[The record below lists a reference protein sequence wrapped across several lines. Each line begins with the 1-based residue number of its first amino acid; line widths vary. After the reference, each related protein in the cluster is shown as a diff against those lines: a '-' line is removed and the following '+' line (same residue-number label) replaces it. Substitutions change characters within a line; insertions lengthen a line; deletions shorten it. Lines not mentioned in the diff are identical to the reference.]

1 MLWGIE
7 QHSHSIIAIVE
18 KNVFMVTYMV
28 TLKVLPDGGR
38 CQLHHKVMSIFQ
50 KVMIQNT
57 SPFSLFFLFFFWY
70 VHKEY
75 NSYSQNNDG
84 LIDTLLGP
92 KGPTSMD
99 DSVEFLRA
107 WMFGSHWKPHGF
119 IFFFFSNLFTSVYEW
134 EKTKALVCGSR
145 WAKSL
150 LLLLWQTGTE
160 VKIPENKIIGFDR
173 KLKWNVEI

>member
-1 MLWGIE
+1 MAEGVNYIIKLW
-7 QHSHSIIAIVE
+7 AFFRRLWY
-18 KNVFMVTYMV
+18 K
-28 TLKVLPDGGR
+28 TLLP
-38 CQLHHKVMSIFQ
+38 
-50 KVMIQNT
+50 
-57 SPFSLFFLFFFWY
+57 FLYSSFFFFWY

-119 IFFFFSNLFTSVYEW
+119 IFFFFQICSPVCMNGRKPKPWFVDQGEPNPFYFCCDKQVQRLKYL
-134 EKTKALVCGSR
+134 KTKS
-145 WAKSL
+145 
-150 LLLLWQTGTE
+150 
-160 VKIPENKIIGFDR
+160 
-173 KLKWNVEI
+173 